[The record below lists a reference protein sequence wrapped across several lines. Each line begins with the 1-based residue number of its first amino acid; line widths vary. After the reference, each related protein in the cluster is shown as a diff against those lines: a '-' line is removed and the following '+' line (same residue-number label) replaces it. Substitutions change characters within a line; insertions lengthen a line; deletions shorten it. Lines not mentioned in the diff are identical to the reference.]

1 VTAPTYALLGIA
13 LMVRVLV
20 SREAREGN
28 SAVDATP
35 LVILFSLTLAGII
48 HLGDPLDI
56 YGLSMSSL
64 LGYSWTALFLLW
76 AVAFT
81 AGRIMNALILHPS
94 TGFREMLARGHASP
108 GGVYLSSRDY
118 SKPYGLI
125 LGLPMIWSQT
135 FMEEFIFRGLLVSL
149 GNWFYGLFGI
159 SQSFAGF
166 LSIMGSSIL
175 FGLVHS
181 IPAFYCLRGKSI
193 VIPLYA
199 LIMPTILGMAF
210 SVLNQA
216 SCSLWPGWI
225 AHFGLNYAGFMW
237 DRISGKWEMYG
248 LR

>member
-1 VTAPTYALLGIA
+1 MTAPTYALLGIS
-13 LMVRVLV
+13 LVVRFLV
-20 SREAREGN
+20 SRETRERNG
-28 SAVDATP
+28 AIDATP
-35 LVILFSLTLAGII
+35 LVIFLSLTLVGII

-64 LGYSWTALFLLW
+64 PGCSWIALFLVW

-81 AGRIMNALILHPS
+81 TGRAVNAFVLHPS
-94 TGFREMLARGHASP
+94 AGFGEMLERGHASP
-108 GGVYLSSRDY
+108 GGVYLSLRDY
-118 SKPYGLI
+118 SKPCGLI

-166 LSIMGSSIL
+166 LSIIGSSIL
-175 FGLVHS
+175 FGLVHF
-181 IPAFYCLRGKSI
+181 IPAFYCLKGKSI

-199 LIMPTILGMAF
+199 LIVPTTLGIAF

-225 AHFGLNYAGFMW
+225 AHSGLNYAGFIW
-237 DRISGKWEMYG
+237 DRISGKWETHG